1 MNKKHLLVFTLA
13 AVVASSLALA
23 QNDNNKAPHRNI
35 DANGDGVIS
44 KEEAA
49 AFPQLAAR
57 FDTLDKNSD
66 GKLTS
71 DEWPMRR
78 AGMRGQGQHRA
89 PSAEM
94 QARMAERRAA
104 CFDKADTDKN
114 GQLSRAEFD
123 KMHDVCRPAAGQ
135 GMRMQKRHGM
145 RGAPHAPEVA
155 KKPSGG

>member
-1 MNKKHLLVFTLA
+1 MNKKHVLVLTLA
-13 AVVASSLALA
+13 TVMASSLALA
-23 QNDNNKAPHRNI
+23 QTDNKPMHRKI
-35 DANGDGVIS
+35 DANADGVIS

-49 AFPQLAAR
+49 AFPKLAAR
-57 FDTLDKNSD
+57 FDALDKNSD

-78 AGMRGQGQHRA
+78 AGMRAQGKRHA
-89 PSAEM
+89 MTPEM

-123 KMHDVCRPAAGQ
+123 KMHEVCRPAGKQ
-135 GMRMQKRHGM
+135 GMHQS
-145 RGAPHAPEVA
+145 HATPPATDAA
-155 KKPSGG
+155 KKPSTH